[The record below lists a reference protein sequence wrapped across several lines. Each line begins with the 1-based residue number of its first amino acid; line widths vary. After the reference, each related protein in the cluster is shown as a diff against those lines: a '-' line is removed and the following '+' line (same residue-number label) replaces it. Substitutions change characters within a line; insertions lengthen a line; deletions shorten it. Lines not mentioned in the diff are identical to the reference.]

1 MLYYVR
7 ANNGLESF
15 NRYLKEDCTR
25 HVQGSILELLRSLM
39 PWLHKYAVQYTPST
53 HAKDRRSVE
62 MNQHSKVNLTLSDWE
77 YCYNYIC
84 DVRDKKKVSFAAVAS
99 DCWLTTSNE
108 VSVADFERMEAT
120 TMYAQFN
127 GTSSFQSFND
137 YATMI
142 STVHMSLNTTGI

>member
-39 PWLHKYAVQYTPST
+39 PWLHKYEVQYTPST

-62 MNQHSKVNLTLSDWE
+62 MNQHSKVNMTLSDWE
-77 YCYNYIC
+77 YCYNYILY
-84 DVRDKKKVSFAAVAS
+84 VMS
-99 DCWLTTSNE
+99 
-108 VSVADFERMEAT
+108 AT
-120 TMYAQFN
+120 KRK
-127 GTSSFQSFND
+127 
-137 YATMI
+137 
-142 STVHMSLNTTGI
+142 